1 MKKKMLIGSAV
12 FAAIVS
18 VAAFVLIRNR
28 K

>member
-18 VAAFVLIRNR
+18 AAAFVLIRNR